1 MIWLSKFFKI
11 TYNLERMEYLTSRI
25 LEHPKIVVI
34 CTRRLLLH
42 QRWGFTGRLDEIH
55 IKILKY
61 FITYEIRIEFF
72 LIFLLGKYEIH
83 IKLKKTCQQIEL
95 RLDLFVWAFRSP
107 VASRT
112 FGPRSNESCN
122 DKRGIHKGL
131 TATCQFS
138 TSWTQLELEVHSRYA
153 Y

>member
-1 MIWLSKFFKI
+1 M
-11 TYNLERMEYLTSRI
+11 TYNLERREYLTSTQHLNSGASQDCCDLYSEAASSSAMGLHRTPRRNTYKNSKIFYNIRNTYRI
-25 LEHPKIVVI
+25 
-34 CTRRLLLH
+34 
-42 QRWGFTGRLDEIH
+42 
-55 IKILKY
+55 
-61 FITYEIRIEFF
+61 F

-107 VASRT
+107 VASRS

-153 Y
+153 YQLAI